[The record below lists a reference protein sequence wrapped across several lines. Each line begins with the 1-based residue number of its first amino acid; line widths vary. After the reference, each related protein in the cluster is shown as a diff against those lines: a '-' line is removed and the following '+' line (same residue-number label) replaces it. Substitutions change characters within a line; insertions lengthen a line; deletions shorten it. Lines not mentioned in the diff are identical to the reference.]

1 VDRADADEQAVV
13 CAEYGVGHPRPRAT
27 LAQVADH
34 IEHVRTVAGIE
45 HVGIGGDFDGADDLP
60 DGLEDVGC
68 HPALAAELLDRG
80 WSRDECVQ
88 VIGGSVLR
96 ALREAEAVSRS
107 LSAGRTTSTARI
119 EDLDHA

>member
-68 HPALAAELLDRG
+68 YPALAAELLDRG
-80 WSRDECVQ
+80 WNRDECVQ
-88 VIGGSVLR
+88 VIGGNVLR